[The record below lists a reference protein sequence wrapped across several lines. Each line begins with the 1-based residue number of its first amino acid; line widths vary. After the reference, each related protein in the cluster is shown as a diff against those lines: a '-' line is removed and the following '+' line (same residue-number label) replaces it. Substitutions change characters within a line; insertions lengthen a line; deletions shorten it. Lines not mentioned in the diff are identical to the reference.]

1 MKARF
6 LFFVLISF
14 SCYCN
19 AQNNVLLTP
28 DDFKNQIAQPNIQVL
43 DVRTAGEYQSGH
55 IQKSFLA
62 DWNNQEQFMSR
73 IKYLEKTKPV
83 YVYCLSGGRSS
94 AAAKWMRANGFATV
108 YELQGGIKAWKMA
121 SLPLEGMPDVRQMT
135 MDEFKSKINGVG
147 YTLVDFGAEWCPPC
161 KKMEPVVEQL
171 QKDLGKQ
178 LRLVKIDAGV
188 HTDVMKALNIEDL
201 PSFIIYKDGKEIWR
215 KQGIT
220 ELSEFKKQFPS
231 N

>member
-1 MKARF
+1 
-6 LFFVLISF
+6 
-14 SCYCN
+14 
-19 AQNNVLLTP
+19 
-28 DDFKNQIAQPNIQVL
+28 
-43 DVRTAGEYQSGH
+43 
-55 IQKSFLA
+55 
-62 DWNNQEQFMSR
+62 
-73 IKYLEKTKPV
+73 
-83 YVYCLSGGRSS
+83 
-94 AAAKWMRANGFATV
+94 
-108 YELQGGIKAWKMA
+108 
-121 SLPLEGMPDVRQMT
+121 
-135 MDEFKSKINGVG
+135 
-147 YTLVDFGAEWCPPC
+147 VDFGAEWCPPC